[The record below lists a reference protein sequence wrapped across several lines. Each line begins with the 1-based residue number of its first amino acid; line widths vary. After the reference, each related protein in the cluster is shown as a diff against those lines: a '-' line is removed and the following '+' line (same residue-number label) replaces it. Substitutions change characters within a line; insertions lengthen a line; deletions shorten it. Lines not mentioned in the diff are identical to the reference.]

1 MMVVEVVEVLCG
13 NDGSANGDQL
23 YCSLVMVV
31 LMVVEVPDC
40 DDGSDDGGGSA
51 NGDDSCSACW

>member
-1 MMVVEVVEVLCG
+1 MVEVLCG